1 MAETI
6 MTRGKP
12 WKVILTFALPMM
24 AASLLQ
30 QLYNTADTLI
40 IGNFESDHAL
50 AAVGS
55 CAYLVGLFVSV
66 GMSLA
71 LGAGICVSQAYGAK
85 DYPRARQFAGAGSL
99 LVVFIG
105 LAMAVIAFLVSRP
118 LLENVIAVPDAILE
132 DAVLYAHIYAIGIFF
147 QFGYCAFS
155 SQLRAIGDSRTTM
168 FILMATT
175 ILNILLDLFFVAW
188 LHWGV
193 AGVAIATTICQ
204 FFSMALAF
212 VCMVRLYPLF
222 YFSKLRWKIDWPIA
236 RDVFKTGIPLTG
248 QSFVIF
254 GGFMVLQNLV
264 NSFGVEV
271 TASFAVSGRLELY
284 MLVPLIAVLQAVS
297 TYAGQ
302 NYGAQAYDRLIAGMK
317 QAILL
322 NVLIMG
328 VMGTLGF
335 ILAPWLVSCFGVTET
350 SAGYA
355 VEHLRVASIDL
366 ILYAIYSPISGICLG
381 IGKSWVLLA
390 VSTVELTGRII
401 FANLLADYIGVASL
415 WWNEPPAWMIVV
427 IGLYAFYFCYLKKR
441 ITTPESQIGTTQAQS

>member
-1 MAETI
+1 
-6 MTRGKP
+6 
-12 WKVILTFALPMM
+12 MM

-40 IGNFESDHAL
+40 IGNFESANAL

-55 CAYLVGLFVSV
+55 CAYLVGLFVGI

-85 DYPRARQFAGAGSL
+85 DYPRARRFAGGGSL

-105 LAMAVIAFLVSRP
+105 LVMAVIAFFVSRP
-118 LLENVIAVPDAILE
+118 LLEHLIAVPDAILE

-175 ILNILLDLFFVAW
+175 VLNILLDLLFVAW

-212 VCMVRLYPLF
+212 ICMVKLYPLF
-222 YFSKLRWKIDWPIA
+222 YFRKLRWKIDWQTA

-271 TASFAVSGRLELY
+271 TAAFAVSGRLELY

-302 NYGAQAYDRLIAGMK
+302 NYGAQAYDRLITGMK

-322 NVLIMG
+322 NVIIMG
-328 VMGTLGF
+328 VMGALGF

-355 VEHLRVASIDL
+355 IEHMRVASIDL

-390 VSTVELTGRII
+390 VSTVELIGRII
-401 FANLLADYIGVASL
+401 FANLLAGYIGVASL
-415 WWNEPPAWMIVV
+415 WWNEPPAWTIVV
-427 IGLYAFYFCYLKKR
+427 VGLYTFYFCYLKRR
-441 ITTPESQIGTTQAQS
+441 ISAPEPPSAVIEAHEA

>member
-40 IGNFESDHAL
+40 IGNFESDQAL

-55 CAYLVGLFVSV
+55 CAYLVGLFVGV

-71 LGAGICVSQAYGAK
+71 LGAGICVSQAYGAR
-85 DYPRARQFAGAGSL
+85 DYSRARQFAGAGSL

-132 DAVLYAHIYAIGIFF
+132 DAVLYAQIYAVGIFF

-155 SQLRAIGDSRTTM
+155 SQIRAIGDSRTTM
-168 FILMATT
+168 FILMVTT
-175 ILNILLDLFFVAW
+175 ILNILLDLFFVAG

-193 AGVAIATTICQ
+193 AGVAVATTICQ
-204 FFSMALAF
+204 FVSMALAF
-212 VCMVRLYPLF
+212 ICMVKLYPLF
-222 YFSKLRWKIDWPIA
+222 YFSKLRWKIDCPTV
-236 RDVFKTGIPLTG
+236 RDVFRTGIPLTG
-248 QSFVIF
+248 QSFLIF

-302 NYGAQAYDRLIAGMK
+302 NYGAQAYDRLIVGMK

-322 NVLIMG
+322 NVVIMG

-401 FANLLADYIGVASL
+401 FANLLADDIGVACI

-427 IGLYAFYFCYLKKR
+427 IVLYAFYFCYLKKR
-441 ITTPESQIGTTQAQS
+441 ITTPESLTEQGQR